1 MNLKNVKSLFK
12 KELLD
17 VLRDKKTVIMMVL
30 VPIVLYPLLIVV
42 SLQVMSKITTT
53 MSEKT
58 YTVAIESEDSGVI
71 SDLLAKY
78 EFADYSLK
86 FVETSEPEKA
96 LAGENIDVYI
106 KISLE
111 NGKEKF
117 EIYYISSITNSNYA
131 ADKVSKFL
139 SDYSSDITKKTL
151 EAAGLDADEILKP
164 IEVSFKDKATNEE
177 TAGSLLSSILPFM
190 LVVSLLM
197 GTMYPAIDTTAGERE
212 RGTLETLLT
221 LPVTNSEIIVSK
233 FLVVGTIGI
242 ISALLNVISL
252 IGVGIYMYSMAS
264 TYNSNISGGVDIA
277 KFIPALLIVILCVF
291 AFAVFI
297 SAITMCVTAF
307 AKTYKEANNYITP
320 LSLVVM
326 FASFIGFIPN
336 VRLTEKAALFPVAN
350 ITLLIRDMLS
360 FKYDAKV
367 VLLVLLSNVLYGFFA
382 IWILGR
388 IYNSE
393 SILFGESAAGVQ
405 IFERRKNLKP
415 GGVPEL
421 GDTILVLLVTIF
433 AMIYIGGAIQLKYE
447 YLGVFGTQLLILGI
461 PVFAALYTKKDFK
474 KTFRINKCK
483 GSYFLAAA
491 FMIIGA
497 VLLGIVITSI
507 IGIFLPESI
516 DETYELQKSLM
527 GDNFFSTLFI
537 VAIVPAVCEEFMFRG
552 YVLSALSDKFKPKAA
567 MLIAACLFGIY
578 HMSLVRFIVTAFL
591 GYVSCYVVYKSKS
604 IFTGSL
610 MHFINNGLSVL
621 ILYYPNLVGK
631 IFPVLTS
638 ETLDIVDLLFLII
651 IGILFMYLG
660 NFIIKAPKGKK
671 ADFN

>member
-30 VPIVLYPLLIVV
+30 VPIVLYPLLIVL
-42 SLQVMSKITTT
+42 SLQVMKNITTS
-53 MSEKT
+53 MSERI
-58 YTVAIESEDSGVI
+58 YTVAVESDDSGVM
-71 SDLLAKY
+71 SELLAKY
-78 EFADYSLK
+78 ELEDYSLK
-86 FVETSEPEKA
+86 FVETADPQKA

-106 KISLE
+106 KINNQ
-111 NGKEKF
+111 NGKENF

-131 ADKVSKFL
+131 ADKVSEFL

-151 EAAGLDADEILKP
+151 ETAGFDADEILKP
-164 IEVSFKDKATNEE
+164 IEVSFNDTATNEE

-252 IGVGIYMYSMAS
+252 IGVGVYMYSVARS
-264 TYNSNISGGVDIA
+264 YNGGFSGGVDIA

-291 AFAVFI
+291 AFAIFM

-336 VRLTEKAALFPVAN
+336 IKLTEKAALIPVAN

-360 FKYDAKV
+360 FKYDATV

-382 IWILGR
+382 IWVLGR

-405 IFERRKNLKP
+405 IFERRKNIKA

-421 GDTILVLLVTIF
+421 GDTILVLVITIF
-433 AMIYIGGAIQLKYE
+433 AMIYIGGAIQLKFE
-447 YLGVFGTQLLILGI
+447 YFGVLGTQFIILGI
-461 PVFAALYTKKDFK
+461 PLFAAIYTKKNLK
-474 KTFRINKCK
+474 KTFKLRPCK
-483 GSYFLAAA
+483 GSDLISGVL
-491 FMIIGA
+491 MIMGTI
-497 VLLGIVITSI
+497 LLGIVITAI
-507 IGIFLPESI
+507 IGVFLPDSI
-516 DETYELQKSLM
+516 GETYDLQESLM
-527 GDNFFSTLFI
+527 GDNFISTLLV
-537 VAIVPAVCEEFMFRG
+537 VAVAPAVCEEMMFRG
-552 YVLSALSDKFKPKAA
+552 YVFSAFEDKLKPKTA
-567 MLIAACLFGIY
+567 MLISACLFGIY
-578 HMSLVRFIVTAFL
+578 HMSFVRFIVTAFI
-591 GYVSCYVVYKSKS
+591 GYVTCYVVYKSKS
-604 IFTGSL
+604 LFVGMV
-610 MHFINNGLSVL
+610 MHFINNGLSCV
-621 ILYYPNLVGK
+621 IMYYPKQVGK
-631 IFPVLTS
+631 IFPILTS
-638 ETLDIVDLLFLII
+638 ETLDLFDLFFLIL
-651 IGILFMYLG
+651 IGTLLVYLG
-660 NFIIKAPKGKK
+660 YILINTKK
-671 ADFN
+671 EKIS

>member
-30 VPIVLYPLLIVV
+30 VPIVLYPLLIVL
-42 SLQVMSKITTT
+42 SLQVMRNITTS
-53 MSEKT
+53 MSEKI
-58 YTVAIESEDSGVI
+58 YTVAIESDDSRLI
-71 SDLLAKY
+71 SELLAKY
-78 EFADYSLK
+78 ELKDYSLK

-106 KISLE
+106 KIYTQDE
-111 NGKEKF
+111 KEKF
-117 EIYYISSITNSNYA
+117 EVYYISSITNSSYA

-151 EAAGLDADEILKP
+151 ETAGFDADEVLKP
-164 IEVSFKDKATNEE
+164 IEVSFNDTASNEE

-252 IGVGIYMYSMAS
+252 IGVGAYMYGVAKS
-264 TYNSNISGGVDIA
+264 YNDSFSGGVDIA
-277 KFIPALLIVILCVF
+277 KFIPALLVVILCVF
-291 AFAVFI
+291 AFAIFI

-307 AKTYKEANNYITP
+307 AKSYKEANNYITP

-336 VRLTEKAALFPVAN
+336 VRLTEKVALIPIAN

-360 FKYDAKV
+360 FKYDATV
-367 VLLVLLSNVLYGFFA
+367 ILLVLLSNVLYGFFA

-405 IFERRKNLKP
+405 IFERRKNIKS

-421 GDTILVLLVTIF
+421 GDTILVLVITIF
-433 AMIYIGGAIQLKYE
+433 AMIYIGGAIQLKFKYF
-447 YLGVFGTQLLILGI
+447 GVLGTQFIILGI
-461 PVFAALYTKKDFK
+461 PLLAAIYTKKNLK
-474 KTFRINKCK
+474 KTFKINSCK
-483 GSYFLAAA
+483 GAYLLSGIL
-491 FMIIGA
+491 MIIGTI
-497 VLLGIVITSI
+497 LLGMVITAV
-507 IGIFLPESI
+507 IGVFLPDSI
-516 DETYELQKSLM
+516 GETYDLQESLM
-527 GDNFFSTLFI
+527 GDSFISTLLV
-537 VAIVPAVCEEFMFRG
+537 VAVAPAICEEMMFRG
-552 YVLSALSDKFKPKAA
+552 YVFSAFEDKFKPKTA
-567 MLIAACLFGIY
+567 MLISACLFGIY
-578 HMSLVRFIVTAFL
+578 HMSFVRFIVTAFI
-591 GYVSCYVVYKSKS
+591 GYVTCYVVYKSKS
-604 IFTGSL
+604 LFMGMI
-610 MHFINNGLSVL
+610 MHFINNGLSCV
-621 ILYYPNLVGK
+621 IMYYPKQVGK
-631 IFPVLTS
+631 IFPILTS
-638 ETLDIVDLLFLII
+638 ETLEAFDLLFLII
-651 IGILFMYLG
+651 IGTLFIYIGYILI
-660 NFIIKAPKGKK
+660 NSKK
-671 ADFN
+671 EKVS